1 MEKILVPMT
10 RHDVFKIAR
19 RVFWAA
25 ICGCAWALAVWAY
38 QGIKAREAAFK
49 ASITAE
55 KRVQMD
61 TFRLQLTTFPVY
73 TLVTVESRSF
83 PGYDETI
90 ILGAF
95 LENSKAATRFVTRCA
110 EGGEGPQYD
119 AFGDDK
125 FLIRVKKLTRPQDP
139 GYAETS
145 VRCVREAWILRAGG
159 KPVEGAPFE
168 KYVR

>member
-1 MEKILVPMT
+1 MEQILRPLT
-10 RHDVFKIAR
+10 RHDIRTIAFS
-19 RVFWAA
+19 VFWAA
-25 ICGCAWALAVWAY
+25 IFGCAVAV
-38 QGIKAREAAFK
+38 GIWVDRAVKAHEAAFQ

-145 VRCVREAWILRAGG
+145 VRCVREARILRAGG